1 MLFMLGWCGE
11 LGNHRDFFT
20 VGVMGHASQ
29 IALGLALVQ
38 PARPAYCFD
47 GDGVALIHTE
57 SMEIIGQ
64 SSAKNLIYMVFNN
77 GIHGCVSVQP
87 TVGFNIDI
95 TQIAVACCYATAQCV
110 ATVDDLKNAIDALI
124 NGVSITIQETES
136 IGCSVKWKV

>member
-1 MLFMLGWCGE
+1 MI
-11 LGNHRDFFT
+11 FFT

-110 ATVDDLKNAIDALI
+110 ATVDDLKNAIIAVLMTD
-124 NGVSITIQETES
+124 GVSFIEVQVRAGKRAD
-136 IGCSVKWKV
+136 IGRQHHHHHKIKLR